1 MLTFSDF
8 FLKLNFC
15 MKNINELKN
24 KYDQIYLNDNK
35 EYFSKYINGVDIS
48 ETNRV
53 VLSNLPD
60 LNNKVIVD
68 LGCGDGEL
76 ISKIAELGAK
86 KAIGIDYSLPA
97 IEIAKQKY
105 TAKNLNF
112 ECSNIDQFNQEVD
125 IIITNGTLEHLDEP
139 LDTLINIRKKIK
151 KNGLVYIT
159 CPHFYNLRGFIWVT
173 LNKLLNV
180 PMSLTDIHNITPNDI
195 ELWSKLSHFK
205 LLKQVSYDLKRSNG
219 ILMIND
225 MNKRLTNALKDS
237 NLPNNNVHSLLKFC
251 NDFFDYQEKNSDSIK
266 LEGMSKLYILSP
278 L

>member
-1 MLTFSDF
+1 M
-8 FLKLNFC
+8 
-15 MKNINELKN
+15 
-24 KYDQIYLNDNK
+24 
-35 EYFSKYINGVDIS
+35 
-48 ETNRV
+48 
-53 VLSNLPD
+53 SNLPD

-251 NDFFDYQEKNSDSIK
+251 NDFFDYQEKIQ
-266 LEGMSKLYILSP
+266 IV
-278 L
+278 